1 MRWWYTYWGIHLV
14 FIPQQLYWY
23 LYLEHQDY
31 QLFPSHHYSLPR
43 SLQLLLQRPRK
54 GPSPLSPSWWW
65 RSCYSCQRWSW
76 WRCRRRLLRLNT
88 GLRGG
93 QYVQGILLSLVF
105 LRLFKHEESPLSSTI
120 SLNMSESSLRFIKS
134 SWLTSSLGE
143 SWWASK
149 SELIKAMMCSNSS
162 TATWWELILPY
173 RSSCTS
179 TWWPSTCSQAS
190 SKLF

>member
-65 RSCYSCQRWSW
+65 RSCYSCQRCSW
-76 WRCRRRLLRLNT
+76 WRCRRRFRALEDLLPIVSAKSRHSAQKLQHQRDCPAIKYGVKRRSICTRNLT
-88 GLRGG
+88 KSGLPEALQAWRVSFIIDNIFK
-93 QYVQGILLSLVF
+93 YVWIIITVYKIILVDL
-105 LRLFKHEESPLSSTI
+105 LFRRVMVS
-120 SLNMSESSLRFIKS
+120 IKI
-134 SWLTSSLGE
+134 WIN
-143 SWWASK
+143 K
-149 SELIKAMMCSNSS
+149 R
-162 TATWWELILPY
+162 Y
-173 RSSCTS
+173 DV
-179 TWWPSTCSQAS
+179 
-190 SKLF
+190 